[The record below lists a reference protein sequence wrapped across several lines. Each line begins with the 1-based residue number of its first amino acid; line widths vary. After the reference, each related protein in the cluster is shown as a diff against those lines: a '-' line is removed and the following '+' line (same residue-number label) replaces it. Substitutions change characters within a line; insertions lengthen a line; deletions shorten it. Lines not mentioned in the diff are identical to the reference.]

1 MAEPGTPHADGG
13 TDWRSLHLWQ
23 IQPLRDVLVI
33 AVVLGVLYL
42 GYLVSIVTV
51 PLLLATLLAYLF
63 EPVVKR
69 MTRVSWMSR
78 QMAAAII
85 VVVAAVVV
93 VVPAVVA
100 TAFAVTQGV
109 AFAGRVS
116 GSVERVYASVQNP
129 EDADA
134 LAAVPEGFWL
144 ATRDFLV
151 ERRDVTEGEVAK
163 RLLELVRA
171 NAQTI
176 ATQALET
183 GAGAVGATLRGIAS
197 VFSLVFGAFLT
208 AFFFFFVCTG
218 WGKVL
223 EFWEGLIPE
232 RKRGRWLEL
241 VRAFDAVV
249 SGFVRGRLTIAFI
262 QAGILSVLYWVI
274 GTPAPILFGLAI
286 GLLSIVPYLA
296 LIGIPATI
304 VAMWL
309 DPSGPGWQN
318 AWWWVT
324 FAPMVVYFIAQA
336 ADDYVLTPMIQGK
349 STGMDTPS
357 ILFASLAGG
366 ALFGFYGLL
375 IAIPLAACVK
385 ILLKEV
391 FWPRFRAW
399 AEGRERDFLPVGRE

>member
-1 MAEPGTPHADGG
+1 MPEPEPLEADGG

-23 IQPLRDVLVI
+23 IQPLRDLLVI
-33 AVVLGVLYL
+33 AAVLGVLYL

-63 EPVVKR
+63 EPVVR
-69 MTRVSWMSR
+69 RLTRLSWMSR
-78 QMAAAII
+78 RLAAAFI
-85 VVVAAVVV
+85 VVAAGIVV
-93 VVPAVVA
+93 VVPVVVGI
-100 TAFAVTQGV
+100 AFAVTQGV
-109 AFAGRVS
+109 ALAGRIS
-116 GSVERVYASVQNP
+116 TSVEQVSSSVQSP
-129 EDADA
+129 DDAEARD
-134 LAAVPEGFWL
+134 AVPEGFWL

-151 ERRDVTEGEVAK
+151 ERSGVAEGAVA
-163 RLLELVRA
+163 RSVLVWVRA
-171 NAQTI
+171 NAQAI

-183 GAGAVGATLRGIAS
+183 GAGAIGATLRGIAS
-197 VFSLVFGAFLT
+197 VVSFVFGAFLT
-208 AFFFFFVCTG
+208 AFFFFFLCTG
-218 WGKVL
+218 WGRAI

-241 VRAFDAVV
+241 VHAFDAVV

-262 QAGILSVLYWVI
+262 QAGILSLLYWLI

-304 VAMWL
+304 LAMWL
-309 DPSGPGWQN
+309 DPSGPEWQN

-385 ILLKEV
+385 IMLREV

-399 AEGRERDFLPVGRE
+399 AEGREKDFLPVGRE

>member
-1 MAEPGTPHADGG
+1 MADPETPSAGAG
-13 TDWRSLHLWQ
+13 ADWRSLHLWQ
-23 IQPLRDVLVI
+23 IQPLRDLLVL
-33 AVVLGVLYL
+33 AAVLGVLYL

-63 EPVVKR
+63 EPLVKR
-69 MTRVSWMSR
+69 MTRVSWMGR
-78 QMAAAII
+78 RLAAGII
-85 VVVAAVVV
+85 VVVAGVVV
-93 VVPAVVA
+93 VVPAIVA
-100 TAFAVTQGV
+100 ITFAATQGV
-109 AFAGRVS
+109 TLAGRIS
-116 GSVERVYASVQNP
+116 SSVERVYASVQNP
-129 EDADA
+129 DDAAA
-134 LAAVPEGFWL
+134 LADVPEGFWR
-144 ATRDFLV
+144 AARDFLV
-151 ERRDVTEGEVAK
+151 ERRDVAEGEVAK
-163 RLLELVRA
+163 RLLELLRA

-183 GAGAVGATLRGIAS
+183 GAGAIGATMRGIAS
-197 VFSLVFGAFLT
+197 VVSLVLGAFLT

-223 EFWEGLIPE
+223 DFWEGLIPE

-262 QAGILSVLYWVI
+262 QAGILSVLYWLI

-304 VAMWL
+304 LAMWL

-324 FAPMVVYFIAQA
+324 FAPMVVFFIAQA
-336 ADDYVLTPMIQGK
+336 VDDYVLTPVIQGK

-385 ILLKEV
+385 IALREV

-399 AEGRERDFLPVGRE
+399 AEGREKDFLPVGRE